1 VLGNSVA
8 APLGVDVAANV
19 VAAGGGPSSGV
30 VARNWGAGKGGTNPG
45 GRRGAAGV
53 PGVNCGGPRGGRGG
67 PNILGPAGV
76 RGPGGRKAEGGP
88 LLRAGG
94 PKGGRGGLF
103 SEPTPFMLFLPT

>member
-1 VLGNSVA
+1 MLGNNVA
-8 APLGVDVAANV
+8 PPLGVDVAANV

-67 PNILGPAGV
+67 PNILGPGV
-76 RGPGGRKAEGGP
+76 RG
-88 LLRAGG
+88 AGG
-94 PKGGRGGLF
+94 
-103 SEPTPFMLFLPT
+103 